1 MAMMSCSWEG
11 NRRSGVALTM
21 HHRLQWFIHLP
32 AQWLTEGPAYTPL
45 SSMAPF
51 TFTFHAAYL
60 HIHNFIK
67 FRCLLRFA

>member
-32 AQWLTEGPAYTPL
+32 AQWLTEGPRL
-45 SSMAPF
+45 HSSKQYG
-51 TFTFHAAYL
+51 TLYL
-60 HIHNFIK
+60 YIPCSIPSHT
-67 FRCLLRFA
+67 